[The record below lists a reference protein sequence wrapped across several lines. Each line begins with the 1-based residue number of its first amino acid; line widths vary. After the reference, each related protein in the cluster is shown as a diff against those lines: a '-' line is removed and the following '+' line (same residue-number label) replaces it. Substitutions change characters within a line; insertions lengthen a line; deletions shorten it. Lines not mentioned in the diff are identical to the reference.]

1 MKIGVIGD
9 KQSVQGFS
17 ALSIDVFPVTSDKET
32 RRTINQ
38 MAKDK
43 YAIIF
48 ITEQAASHAEETIER
63 YKTMPF
69 PAIILIPSNKGTL
82 NIGMDTIRKNV
93 EKAVGT
99 DIFFD

>member
-9 KQSVQGFS
+9 KTSIQGFS
-17 ALSIDVFPVTSDKET
+17 ALSIATYPAVTESEV
-32 RRTINQ
+32 RRAINH
-38 MAKDK
+38 MAKEG
-43 YAIIF
+43 YVIIF
-48 ITEQAASHAEETIER
+48 ITEQAASLAEETIDR
-63 YKTMPF
+63 FKTEPT
-69 PAIILIPSNKGTL
+69 PAIIPIPNNKGTL